1 MTIATVATV
10 TNLQIAALLR
20 EAADLLEAQEA
31 NVFRVR
37 AYRRAAETVEQST
50 RPMVDILEEG
60 GPEALIAIPSIG
72 SGIAHAIAELVAT
85 GHMRALERLRGRSD
99 PIALLTT
106 IPGLGPALAERI
118 HDQLDIGSL
127 EDLEL
132 AAHDGRLAGVEGM
145 GPRRLATVRATLA
158 ARLRRPRPPAE
169 RIDRMHPPVED
180 LLDVDR
186 EYRRRA
192 EAGELRTIAPRRF
205 NPDRDAWLPILHTTR
220 GAREYTALYSNTA
233 QAHRLGRVRDWVVV
247 YFDGRRG
254 EGQATVVTERSGPLR
269 GRRVVRG
276 REGEC
281 LQHYGIVPPEDPRA
295 HTDGDGVI

>member
-1 MTIATVATV
+1 MPTTAVASP
-10 TNLQIAALLR
+10 TNPEIAALLR
-20 EAADLLEAQEA
+20 ETADLLEAQEA

-50 RPMVDILEEG
+50 RPLTDILEEG
-60 GPEALIAIPSIG
+60 GPEALIPIPSIG
-72 SGIAHAIAELVAT
+72 SGIAHAIAEFVET
-85 GHMRALERLRGRSD
+85 GHLRVLERLRGRSD

-118 HDQLDIGSL
+118 YHDLGVGSL

-132 AAHDGRLAGVEGM
+132 AAHDGRLAAVEGM
-145 GPRRLATVRATLA
+145 GPRRVATVRATLA

-169 RIDRMHPPVED
+169 RADRLRPPVED

-186 EYRRRA
+186 EYRRQ
-192 EAGELRTIAPRRF
+192 AGAGTLRTIAPRRF
-205 NPDRDAWLPILHTTR
+205 NPRREAWLPILHTSR
-220 GAREYTALYSNTA
+220 AGREYTALYSNTA
-233 QAHRLGRVRDWVVV
+233 QAHRLGRVHDWVVI
-247 YFDGRRG
+247 YFDGRQG
-254 EGQATVVTERSGPLR
+254 EGQATVVTEWSGPLR

-281 LQHYGIVPPEDPRA
+281 LQHYGVVPPEDPRA

>member
-1 MTIATVATV
+1 MATATISTVSNA
-10 TNLQIAALLR
+10 QIAALLR
-20 EAADLLEAQEA
+20 ETAELLEAQEA
-31 NVFRVR
+31 NPFRIR
-37 AYRRAAETVEQST
+37 AYRRAAETIEQST

-72 SGIAHAIAELVAT
+72 SGIAHGIAELVAT
-85 GHMRALERLRGRSD
+85 GHMRSLERLRGRSD

-118 HDQLDIGSL
+118 HDQLGIGSL

-132 AAHDGRLAGVEGM
+132 AAHDGRLATVEGM

-158 ARLRRPRPPAE
+158 ARLQRPRPPAE
-169 RIDRMHPPVED
+169 WTDRMRPPVED

-186 EYRRRA
+186 EYRRKA
-192 EAGELRTIAPRRF
+192 EAGALRTIAPRRF
-205 NPDRDAWLPILHTTR
+205 NPGRDAWLPILHTSR
-220 GAREYTALYSNTA
+220 GAHEYTALYSNTA

-254 EGQATVVTERSGPLR
+254 EGQATVVTEWSGPLR

-281 LQHYGIVPPEDPRA
+281 LQHYGIVPPEDPHA

>member
-10 TNLQIAALLR
+10 TNPQIAALLR
-20 EAADLLEAQEA
+20 ETADLLEAQEA

-37 AYRRAAETVEQST
+37 AYRRAAETIEQST

-60 GPEALIAIPSIG
+60 GPEALIEIPSIG

-118 HDQLDIGSL
+118 HDQLGVGSL

-132 AAHDGRLAGVEGM
+132 AAHDGRLAAVEGM

-158 ARLRRPRPPAE
+158 ARLRRPWPPAE
-169 RIDRMHPPVED
+169 RADRRDPPVED
-180 LLDVDR
+180 LLEVDR
-186 EYRRRA
+186 EYRRKA

-205 NPDRDAWLPILHTTR
+205 NPDRDAWLPILHTSR

-254 EGQATVVTERSGPLR
+254 EGQATVVTEWSGPLR

-281 LQHYGIVPPEDPRA
+281 LQHYGVIPPEDPRA

>member
-10 TNLQIAALLR
+10 TNPQIAALLR

-85 GHMRALERLRGRSD
+85 GHMGALERLRGRSD
-99 PIALLTT
+99 PIALLTS

-132 AAHDGRLAGVEGM
+132 AAHDGRLAAVEGM
-145 GPRRLATVRATLA
+145 GPRRLATIRATLA

-169 RIDRMHPPVED
+169 RADRMHPPVED

-186 EYRRRA
+186 EYRRKA

-205 NPDRDAWLPILHTTR
+205 NPDRDAWLPILHTSR

-233 QAHRLGRVRDWVVV
+233 QAHRLGRVRDWVVL

-254 EGQATVVTERSGPLR
+254 EGQATVVTEWSGPLR

>member
-1 MTIATVATV
+1 MTIATTS
-10 TNLQIAALLR
+10 TRSNDQIAALLR
-20 EAADLLEAQEA
+20 ETADLLEAQEA

-37 AYRRAAETVEQST
+37 AYRHAAETIEQST

-60 GPEALIAIPSIG
+60 GPEALIEIPSIG

-85 GHMRALERLRGRSD
+85 GHLRILERLRGRSD
-99 PIALLTT
+99 PVALLTT

-118 HDQLDIGSL
+118 HDQLGIGSL

-132 AAHDGRLAGVEGM
+132 AAHDGRLATVEGM

-169 RIDRMHPPVED
+169 VVDRGRPPVED

-186 EYRRRA
+186 EYRRKA

-205 NPDRDAWLPILHTTR
+205 NRRAESWLPILHTSR
-220 GAREYTALYSNTA
+220 GAREFTALYSNTA

-254 EGQATVVTERSGPLR
+254 EGQATVVTEWSGPLR

>member
-10 TNLQIAALLR
+10 TNPQIAALLR
-20 EAADLLEAQEA
+20 ETADLLEAQEA

-37 AYRRAAETVEQST
+37 AYRRAAETIEQST

-60 GPEALIAIPSIG
+60 GPEALIEIPSIG

-118 HDQLDIGSL
+118 HDQLGVGSL

-132 AAHDGRLAGVEGM
+132 AAHDGRLAAVEGM

-158 ARLRRPRPPAE
+158 ARLRRHRPPAE
-169 RIDRMHPPVED
+169 RTDRMDPPVED

-186 EYRRRA
+186 EYRRKA

-205 NPDRDAWLPILHTTR
+205 NPDRDAWLPILHTSR

-254 EGQATVVTERSGPLR
+254 EGQATVVTEWSGPLR

-281 LQHYGIVPPEDPRA
+281 LQHYGVIPPEDPRA